1 MKLNCDKPVTH
12 AEEDFK
18 LCNGEKVQYS
28 FSGSMKYSMLK
39 SKKRWHRR
47 KTHCHNEKL
56 LFAVIS
62 HIIKNVEFT
71 KGPRSSEEK
80 MKFAQMKNS
89 EHQDGAS
96 STSDQGDCIRFVFNP
111 TEEAIY
117 SFPEQIHYYISTKL
131 FYQNIEK
138 CTNKDL
144 PRKTV
149 RDAWNSLETVVFVKN
164 SKLETKFE
172 EIKAKFKLE
181 GKVDAYGNVSELL
194 LFHGTSNESIN
205 KIVEHNFCLDQK
217 PDGPRNKVTLFGH
230 GIYFSELP
238 GVSLMYG
245 TGLLLCKVI
254 LGKSQ
259 RYIPNGSPPPDIPDE
274 FDSRVVI
281 KDGIEVVSVVKNPAQ
296 ILPYCILNIKQDR
309 IENAGVR
316 SIQQQQQNNQVK
328 ILSPG

>member
-1 MKLNCDKPVTH
+1 MQIAEDSLNAT
-12 AEEDFK
+12 ANEF
-18 LCNGEKVQYS
+18 QY
-28 FSGSMKYSMLK
+28 FSSRSMRYSILK
-39 SKKRWHRR
+39 SKKRRYRR
-47 KTHCHNEKL
+47 KNHCNNGKL
-56 LFAVIS
+56 LCELLRTLKPLIGPLIN
-62 HIIKNVEFT
+62 HVET
-71 KGPRSSEEK
+71 QDRRRSIEERI
-80 MKFAQMKNS
+80 KFAQTKNS
-89 EHQDGAS
+89 EHQDGTS

-111 TEEAIY
+111 MEEGIY
-117 SFPEQIHYYISTKL
+117 SIPEQIHYYISTKL

-217 PDGPRNKVTLFGH
+217 PDGPRNKMTLFGH

-259 RYIPNGSPPPDIPDE
+259 RYHPNGSPPPEIPDE

-328 ILSPG
+328 VISPG

>member
-1 MKLNCDKPVTH
+1 MR
-12 AEEDFK
+12 
-18 LCNGEKVQYS
+18 YS
-28 FSGSMKYSMLK
+28 ILK
-39 SKKRWHRR
+39 STRRRRPRR
-47 KTHCHNEKL
+47 KTNCINVLLSDKIVNLLGELL
-56 LFAVIS
+56 LFS
-62 HIIKNVEFT
+62 NKTH
-71 KGPRSSEEK
+71 
-80 MKFAQMKNS
+80 FAQKNN
-89 EHQDGAS
+89 EHQDGTS
-96 STSDQGDCIRFVFNP
+96 SSSRSNPVEESCMRYVFNP
-111 TEEAIY
+111 TEEGNY
-117 SFPEQIHYYISTKL
+117 SSMTISESIHYYISTKW

-172 EIKAKFKLE
+172 EIKAKFKQE

-205 KIVEHNFCLDQK
+205 KIVENNFCLDQK
-217 PDGPRNKVTLFGH
+217 PDGPRNKVTFFGH

-259 RYIPNGSPPPDIPDE
+259 RYIPNGSPPPEIPDE

-281 KDGIEVVSVVKNPAQ
+281 KDGIEVVTVVKNPAQ
-296 ILPYCILNIKQDR
+296 ILPYCIMNIRQER

-328 ILSPG
+328 NITAGQ

>member
-1 MKLNCDKPVTH
+1 MI
-12 AEEDFK
+12 
-18 LCNGEKVQYS
+18 
-28 FSGSMKYSMLK
+28 
-39 SKKRWHRR
+39 
-47 KTHCHNEKL
+47 
-56 LFAVIS
+56 IS
-62 HIIKNVEFT
+62 HLINQFEFNIR
-71 KGPRSSEEK
+71 PRSSEEK
-80 MKFAQMKNS
+80 SKFAQMKES
-89 EHQDGAS
+89 EHQVETS
-96 STSDQGDCIRFVFNP
+96 STSNQEACKRFVFNP
-111 TEEAIY
+111 TEEGIH
-117 SFPEQIHYYISTKL
+117 SSPELIHYYISTKL

-164 SKLETKFE
+164 FKLETKFE

-205 KIVEHNFCLDQK
+205 KIVETNFCLDQK

-259 RYIPNGSPPPDIPDE
+259 RYQPNGSPPPDIPDD

-328 ILSPG
+328 VISPG

>member
-1 MKLNCDKPVTH
+1 MRYSI
-12 AEEDFK
+12 FK
-18 LCNGEKVQYS
+18 S
-28 FSGSMKYSMLK
+28 T
-39 SKKRWHRR
+39 RRRRHRR
-47 KTHCHNEKL
+47 TTTNRILSDKLVHLLCELLKPMISNLNINGKGENRPLFSDKT
-56 LFAVIS
+56 IQ
-62 HIIKNVEFT
+62 
-71 KGPRSSEEK
+71 
-80 MKFAQMKNS
+80 FAQKKKI
-89 EHQDGAS
+89 EHQDGMAS
-96 STSDQGDCIRFVFNP
+96 SSRSIPVEESCMRYVFNP
-111 TEEAIY
+111 TEEGNYTIMTI
-117 SFPEQIHYYISTKL
+117 PESIHYYFSTKL

-172 EIKAKFKLE
+172 EIKAKFKQE

-205 KIVEHNFCLDQK
+205 KIVENNFCLDQK

-259 RYIPNGSPPPDIPDE
+259 RYIPNGSPPPEIPDE

-281 KDGIEVVSVVKNPAQ
+281 KDGIEVVTVVKNPAQ
-296 ILPYCILNIKQDR
+296 ILPYCIMNIRQDR

-328 ILSPG
+328 NITAGQ

>member
-1 MKLNCDKPVTH
+1 MKH
-12 AEEDFK
+12 
-18 LCNGEKVQYS
+18 S
-28 FSGSMKYSMLK
+28 ILK
-39 SKKRWHRR
+39 SRGRRRHRR
-47 KTHCHNEKL
+47 KALFLNVNINDTIVRL
-56 LFAVIS
+56 LFKLIS
-62 HIIKNVEFT
+62 SLNPQNAHQSLARIQNGE
-71 KGPRSSEEK
+71 SEIFSKKHRDHEEGI
-80 MKFAQMKNS
+80 AN
-89 EHQDGAS
+89 G
-96 STSDQGDCIRFVFNP
+96 STTSKSIQEDCVRFVFRP
-111 TEEAIY
+111 TEESNYEINI
-117 SFPEQIHYYISTKL
+117 PELIHYYISTKL

-144 PRKTV
+144 PRKTLK
-149 RDAWNSLETVVFVKN
+149 DAWNSLETVVFVKN

-172 EIKAKFKLE
+172 EIKAKFKQE

-205 KIVEHNFCLDQK
+205 KIVENNFCLDQK

-259 RYIPNGSPPPDIPDE
+259 RYYPNGSPPPEIPDE

-281 KDGIEVVSVVKNPAQ
+281 KDGIEVVTVVKNPAQ

-316 SIQQQQQNNQVK
+316 SIQQQQPNNQVK
-328 ILSPG
+328 ILAPG

>member
-1 MKLNCDKPVTH
+1 
-12 AEEDFK
+12 
-18 LCNGEKVQYS
+18 
-28 FSGSMKYSMLK
+28 MKYSILK
-39 SKKRWHRR
+39 SRRRRRPRR
-47 KTHCHNEKL
+47 KDLCLKVNQRGETENFDQKYSQHRDLTEGIANGL
-56 LFAVIS
+56 MTS
-62 HIIKNVEFT
+62 
-71 KGPRSSEEK
+71 
-80 MKFAQMKNS
+80 NS
-89 EHQDGAS
+89 TQE
-96 STSDQGDCIRFVFNP
+96 DCVRFVFRP
-111 TEEAIY
+111 TEEGIY
-117 SFPEQIHYYISTKL
+117 KINIPELIHYYISTKL

-164 SKLETKFE
+164 SKLETKFG
-172 EIKAKFKLE
+172 EIKAKFKQE

-205 KIVEHNFCLDQK
+205 KIVEHNFCLDEK

-230 GIYFSELP
+230 GIYFSDLP

-245 TGLLLCKVI
+245 TGLLLCKVV

-259 RYIPNGSPPPDIPDE
+259 RYNPNGSQPPEIPDE

-281 KDGIEVVSVVKNPAQ
+281 KDGIEVVTVVKNPAQ
-296 ILPYCILNIKQDR
+296 ILPYCILNIKQER

-316 SIQQQQQNNQVK
+316 SLQQQQQNNQVK
-328 ILSPG
+328 IIAPG